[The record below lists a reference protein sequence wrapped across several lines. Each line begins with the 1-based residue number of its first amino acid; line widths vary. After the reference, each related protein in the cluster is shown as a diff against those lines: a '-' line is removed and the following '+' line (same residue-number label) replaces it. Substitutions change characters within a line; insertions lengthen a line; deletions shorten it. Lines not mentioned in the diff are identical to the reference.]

1 MEMKDI
7 LVKEVPSDCGDLAEL
22 IAELDL
28 YLLGHYSPEEIY
40 NVDFADPKTKDMIFV
55 VAYAGER
62 AIGCAGIRQLNAE
75 TAELK
80 RFFVVPDMRRGGVAG
95 IIYRYLEERAAG
107 LGCRI
112 MRLETGE
119 PQHEAV
125 SFYQKNGY
133 YKIEPFGEYE
143 GCISCLC
150 MEKVLR

>member
-7 LVKEVPSDCGDLAEL
+7 LIKEVPSDSADLAEL
-22 IAELDL
+22 IAALDL
-28 YLLGHYSPEEIY
+28 YLLGLYRPEEIY
-40 NVDFADPKTKDMIFV
+40 TVDFADPKTKDMIFV
-55 VAYAGER
+55 VAYDGDR
-62 AIGCAGIRQLNAE
+62 AIGCGGIRLLDAE
-75 TAELK
+75 SVELK

-95 IIYRYLEERAAG
+95 SIYRYLEERAAG

-125 SFYQKNGY
+125 TFYQKYGY

-143 GCISCLC
+143 GCESSLC
-150 MEKVLR
+150 MEKVLP